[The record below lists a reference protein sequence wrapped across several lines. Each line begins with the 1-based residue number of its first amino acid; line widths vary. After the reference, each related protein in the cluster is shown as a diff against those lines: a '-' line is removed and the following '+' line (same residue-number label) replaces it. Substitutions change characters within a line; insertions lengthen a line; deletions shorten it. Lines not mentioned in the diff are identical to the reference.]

1 MGRRAGVQGKAD
13 RDRRMLDGRC
23 RVGPRFDVVR
33 LSLAGARRSRAIAAD
48 PGRRFL
54 HQLRARRDADRGASP
69 GPGRSDRA
77 DVDGRARGPRP
88 RHRPLRRERGGG
100 AQRARSA
107 AGDGRRPGAGRPQQH
122 PPLLQHA
129 GAAEAEHRRSLAGR
143 RRQAGL
149 PAQQPQEGPV
159 QRRAVAGEV
168 ARGVEV
174 ADHHHAAVARRGF
187 WPQGDK
193 SFRAR
198 RLLCRRHRE
207 HPVGATKTLRRIRL
221 RLRADRAQEPG
232 LAMGRRRVVRRKLCI
247 AGQPRALAL
256 HRHHAGGQ
264 TAEHRGVGNGR
275 SLDGLSLKPCKAWN
289 LFTNSCGFRCN
300 KVRPAPYL
308 PTSGAAISDCERPLS
323 PYTGFQSVH
332 PGANLMS
339 RSQFSRLSFCAATIG
354 ALAIAAFAVAPSFA
368 SEDAVAIPAPAMDAP
383 KSDGIQTVVL
393 SGGCFWGVQGVFQHT
408 AGVVSAVSGYTGGSK
423 ATAQYETVS
432 TGTTGHAESVQVK
445 YDPSKISYGKLLQI
459 FFSVAHNPTELN
471 FQGPDSGTQ
480 YRSAIWTTNDEQK
493 KVADAYI
500 AQLNAAKVFG
510 KAIVTKVGPL
520 QGFYAAEGYHQD
532 YLTLHPNQPY
542 IAYNDIPK
550 VQNLKKLFAANYT
563 EKPTLVGE
571 AKVTN

>member
-1 MGRRAGVQGKAD
+1 
-13 RDRRMLDGRC
+13 
-23 RVGPRFDVVR
+23 
-33 LSLAGARRSRAIAAD
+33 
-48 PGRRFL
+48 
-54 HQLRARRDADRGASP
+54 
-69 GPGRSDRA
+69 
-77 DVDGRARGPRP
+77 
-88 RHRPLRRERGGG
+88 
-100 AQRARSA
+100 
-107 AGDGRRPGAGRPQQH
+107 
-122 PPLLQHA
+122 
-129 GAAEAEHRRSLAGR
+129 
-143 RRQAGL
+143 
-149 PAQQPQEGPV
+149 
-159 QRRAVAGEV
+159 
-168 ARGVEV
+168 
-174 ADHHHAAVARRGF
+174 
-187 WPQGDK
+187 
-193 SFRAR
+193 
-198 RLLCRRHRE
+198 
-207 HPVGATKTLRRIRL
+207 
-221 RLRADRAQEPG
+221 
-232 LAMGRRRVVRRKLCI
+232 
-247 AGQPRALAL
+247 
-256 HRHHAGGQ
+256 
-264 TAEHRGVGNGR
+264 
-275 SLDGLSLKPCKAWN
+275 
-289 LFTNSCGFRCN
+289 
-300 KVRPAPYL
+300 
-308 PTSGAAISDCERPLS
+308 
-323 PYTGFQSVH
+323 
-332 PGANLMS
+332 MS

-408 AGVVSAVSGYTGGSK
+408 AGVVSAVSGYAGGSK

-471 FQGPDSGTQ
+471 YQGPDSGTQ

-550 VQNLKKLFAANYT
+550 VENLKKIFAENYI
-563 EKPTLVGE
+563 EKPTLVSS